1 MATFFPLPKL
11 GMNQEEGEVVSW
23 LVSEGDEVT
32 KGQPLVE
39 VETDKT
45 TVELES
51 TAAGVLARIVA
62 AEGDIVPINGV
73 LAVILA
79 PGEEMPDEIPET
91 IAAAP

>member
-23 LVSEGDEVT
+23 LVNEGDEV
-32 KGQPLVE
+32 KEGQPIVE

-51 TAAGVLARIVA
+51 TVSGVVARILHG
-62 AEGDIVPINGV
+62 EGDIVPINGV

-79 PGEEMPDEIPET
+79 PGEALPDDIPES
-91 IAAAP
+91 IV

>member
-1 MATFFPLPKL
+1 MAMLFALPKL

-23 LVSEGDEVT
+23 LVAEGDEV
-32 KGQPLVE
+32 KEGQPIVE

-51 TAAGVLARIVA
+51 TATGVIARILHG
-62 AEGDIVPINGV
+62 EGDIVPINGV

-79 PGEEMPDEIPET
+79 PGEEMPDEIPDT
-91 IAAAP
+91 IA

>member
-23 LVSEGDEVT
+23 LVNEGDEV
-32 KGQPLVE
+32 KEGQPIVE
-39 VETDKT
+39 VETDKA
-45 TVELES
+45 TVELEA
-51 TAAGVLARIVA
+51 TASGILARIVA

-79 PGEEMPDEIPET
+79 PGEAMPDDIPET
-91 IAAAP
+91 IA

>member
-1 MATFFPLPKL
+1 MATLFALPKL

-23 LVSEGDEVT
+23 LVSEGAEV
-32 KGQPLVE
+32 KEGQPIVE

-51 TAAGVLARIVA
+51 TATGIVA
-62 AEGDIVPINGV
+62 KILHSEGDIVPINGV

-79 PGEEMPDEIPET
+79 PGEELPDEIPET
-91 IAAAP
+91 IA